1 MSVVLGNLSPTEAP
15 FHHGSVMSEQLLE
28 QLLGGWGGVNL
39 SQRDKCTTTDP
50 LVGHKFDAAAKKGKI
65 SP

>member
-15 FHHGSVMSEQLLE
+15 FHHGSVMSE

-50 LVGHKFDAAAKKGKI
+50 LVGHKFDAAAKEGKI